1 MLSGLKRMLQTQ
13 PHNVHAL
20 CLALV
25 LHGHGSRG
33 HRSWGGCHV
42 MGLKHR
48 SQVSMILNDENFVHL
63 SSGCSQPA
71 SQAASFIQ
79 ITGLVGS
86 EVVFSLCPQVC
97 DVAP

>member
-1 MLSGLKRMLQTQ
+1 MLQTR

-25 LHGHGSRG
+25 LHGHGHGHGSWG

-48 SQVSMILNDENFVHL
+48 SQVSMTLNDENFVHL
-63 SSGCSQPA
+63 LSGCSQHHRLLHSSKLLGWLA
-71 SQAASFIQ
+71 
-79 ITGLVGS
+79 LR
-86 EVVFSLCPQVC
+86 
-97 DVAP
+97 